1 MCGPRRGSTGHATGN
16 QVPPPLHAGYVG
28 APTEGAV
35 KLAPELDV
43 NLRSLSKT
51 FGPPNDYLSPRSL
64 VNGQLHAMCI
74 SPEGHESSHKL
85 KIRAE
90 VARNQSATTLFSR
103 TTAALRSIRW
113 LKPGR

>member
-64 VNGQLHAMCI
+64 TVRPNGADHQW
-74 SPEGHESSHKL
+74 K
-85 KIRAE
+85 E
-90 VARNQSATTLFSR
+90 VPLM
-103 TTAALRSIRW
+103 
-113 LKPGR
+113 